1 MVRITYM
8 SQQNL
13 SHINDKGEANMVDT
27 SGKDATT
34 RIATASGKVTMKAEV
49 LSAIANGQTPKGDVL
64 ATARIAGIMGAKKT
78 SELIPLCHPIALNK
92 VEIELKIE
100 SDGVAIVATAKT
112 TDRTGV
118 EMEALTAVSITGLT
132 LIDMIKAM
140 DPHAAIRDVQVET
153 KSGGKT
159 GDWKR

>member
-1 MVRITYM
+1 MARIAFM
-8 SQQNL
+8 SL
-13 SHINDKGEANMVDT
+13 SHINENGEANMVDT
-27 SGKDATT
+27 SGKEVSVRVAS
-34 RIATASGKVTMKAEV
+34 ASGKVTMKTEV

-100 SDGVAIVATAKT
+100 ADGIGILATAKS

-118 EMEALTAVSITGLT
+118 EMEALTAVTITGLT

-140 DPHAAIRDVQVET
+140 DPHAAIRDVQVES

>member
-1 MVRITYM
+1 M
-8 SQQNL
+8 SL
-13 SHINDKGEANMVDT
+13 SHINENGEANMVDT
-27 SGKDATT
+27 SGKEVTA

-49 LSAIANGQTPKGDVL
+49 LSAIANGQTLKGDVL

-78 SELIPLCHPIALNK
+78 SELIPLCHQIALNK

-100 SDGVAIVATAKT
+100 SDGVEILATAKT

-140 DPHAAIRDVQVET
+140 DPHAAIRDVQVES

-159 GDWKR
+159 GDWQR

>member
-1 MVRITYM
+1 M
-8 SQQNL
+8 STGNL

-27 SGKDATT
+27 SGKEASV
-34 RIATASGKVTMKAEV
+34 RIATATGKVSMKAEV
-49 LSAIANGQTPKGDVL
+49 LNAIASGQTPKGDVL

-92 VEIELKIE
+92 VEIELNIE
-100 SDGVAIVATAKT
+100 SDGVSIKAIAKT

-118 EMEALTAVSITGLT
+118 EMEALTAVSVAGLT

-140 DPHAAIRDVQVET
+140 DPHASINAVQVEY

-159 GDWKR
+159 GDWHR

>member
-1 MVRITYM
+1 M
-8 SQQNL
+8 SL
-13 SHINDKGEANMVDT
+13 SHINENGEANMVDT
-27 SGKDATT
+27 SGKEVTA
-34 RIATASGKVTMKAEV
+34 RIATASGKVTMKPEV

-92 VEIELKIE
+92 VEIELNID
-100 SDGVAIVATAKT
+100 SDGVSILATAKT

-118 EMEALTAVSITGLT
+118 EMEALTAVSVTGLT

-140 DPHAAIRDVQVET
+140 DPHAAIRDVKVES

-159 GDWKR
+159 GDWRR

>member
-1 MVRITYM
+1 M
-8 SQQNL
+8 SQEHL

-27 SGKDATT
+27 SGKEATT

-49 LSAIANGQTPKGDVL
+49 LAAIANGQTPKGDVL
-64 ATARIAGIMGAKKT
+64 ATARIAGIMGAKKA

-100 SDGVAIVATAKT
+100 KDGVAILATAKT

-118 EMEALTAVSITGLT
+118 EMEALTAVSVTGLT

-140 DPHAAIRDVQVET
+140 DPHAAIRDIQVET

>member
-1 MVRITYM
+1 M

-140 DPHAAIRDVQVET
+140 DPHAAIRDVQVEA

>member
-1 MVRITYM
+1 M
-8 SQQNL
+8 SL
-13 SHINDKGEANMVDT
+13 SHINENGEANMVDT
-27 SGKDATT
+27 SGKEVSVRVAS
-34 RIATASGKVTMKAEV
+34 ASGKVTMKTEV

-78 SELIPLCHPIALNK
+78 SEIIPLCHPIVLNK

-100 SDGVAIVATAKT
+100 SDGIGILATAKS

-118 EMEALTAVSITGLT
+118 EMEALTAVTITGLT

-140 DPHAAIRDVQVET
+140 DPHAAIRDVQVES

-159 GDWKR
+159 GDWHR

>member
-1 MVRITYM
+1 M
-8 SQQNL
+8 SL
-13 SHINDKGEANMVDT
+13 SHTNDKGEANMVDT
-27 SGKDATT
+27 SGKEVTT
-34 RIATASGKVTMKAEV
+34 RIAIASGKVIMKSEV
-49 LSAIANGQTPKGDVL
+49 ISAIANGQTPKGDVL

-100 SDGVAIVATAKT
+100 ADGVAIVATAKT

-140 DPHAAIRDVQVET
+140 DPHAAITNIQVES

-159 GDWKR
+159 GDWRR

>member
-1 MVRITYM
+1 M
-8 SQQNL
+8 SL
-13 SHINDKGEANMVDT
+13 SHINENGEANMVDT
-27 SGKDATT
+27 SGKEVSVRVAS
-34 RIATASGKVTMKAEV
+34 ASGKVTMKAEV

-100 SDGVAIVATAKT
+100 SDGIGILATAKT

-118 EMEALTAVSITGLT
+118 EMEALTAVTITGLT

-140 DPHAAIRDVQVET
+140 DPHAAIRDVQVES

-159 GDWKR
+159 GDWNR

>member
-1 MVRITYM
+1 M
-8 SQQNL
+8 SL

-27 SGKDATT
+27 SGKEATT
-34 RIATASGKVTMKAEV
+34 RIATASGKVTMKPEV
-49 LSAIANGQTPKGDVL
+49 LSAIASGQTPKGDVL

-100 SDGVAIVATAKT
+100 SDGVAILATAKT

-118 EMEALTAVSITGLT
+118 EMEALTAVSVTGLT

-140 DPHAAIRDVQVET
+140 DPHAAINNVQVES

-159 GDWKR
+159 GDWRR

>member
-1 MVRITYM
+1 M
-8 SQQNL
+8 SEQNL
-13 SHINDKGEANMVDT
+13 SHINEKGEANMVDT
-27 SGKDATT
+27 SGKDATV
-34 RIATASGKVTMKAEV
+34 RIATASGKVTMKSNV

-64 ATARIAGIMGAKKT
+64 TTARIAGIMGAKKT

-100 SDGVAIVATAKT
+100 SDGVAILATAKT

-118 EMEALTAVSITGLT
+118 EMEALTAVSVTGLT

>member
-1 MVRITYM
+1 M
-8 SQQNL
+8 NL
-13 SHINDKGEANMVDT
+13 SHINENGEANMVDT
-27 SGKDATT
+27 SGKEVSVRVAS
-34 RIATASGKVTMKAEV
+34 ASGKVTMKAEV

-64 ATARIAGIMGAKKT
+64 ATARIAGIIGAKKT
-78 SELIPLCHPIALNK
+78 SELVPLCHPIALNK

-100 SDGVAIVATAKT
+100 ADGIGILATAKT

-118 EMEALTAVSITGLT
+118 EMEALTAVTITGLT

-140 DPHAAIRDVQVET
+140 DPHAAIRDVQVES

-159 GDWKR
+159 GDWNR

>member
-1 MVRITYM
+1 M
-8 SQQNL
+8 SL
-13 SHINDKGEANMVDT
+13 SHINENGEANMVDT
-27 SGKDATT
+27 SGKEVSVRVAS
-34 RIATASGKVTMKAEV
+34 ASGKVTMKAEV

-100 SDGVAIVATAKT
+100 ADGIGIFATAKT

-118 EMEALTAVSITGLT
+118 EMEALTAVTITGLT

-140 DPHAAIRDVQVET
+140 DPHAAIRDVQVES

-159 GDWKR
+159 GDWNR

>member
-1 MVRITYM
+1 M
-8 SQQNL
+8 SL
-13 SHINDKGEANMVDT
+13 SHINEKGDANMVDT
-27 SGKDATT
+27 SGKDATI
-34 RIATASGKVTMKAEV
+34 RIAIASGKVTTNSDV

-78 SELIPLCHPIALNK
+78 SELIPLCHQIALNK

-100 SDGVAIVATAKT
+100 SDGVSIQATAKT

-118 EMEALTAVSITGLT
+118 EMEALTAVSVAGLT

-140 DPHAAIRDVQVET
+140 DPHASINAIQVES

-159 GDWKR
+159 GDWQR

>member
-1 MVRITYM
+1 M
-8 SQQNL
+8 SL
-13 SHINDKGEANMVDT
+13 SHINEKGEANMVDT
-27 SGKDATT
+27 SGKDATV
-34 RIATASGKVTMKAEV
+34 RIATASGKVTMKADV

-64 ATARIAGIMGAKKT
+64 ATARVAGIMGAKKT

-100 SDGVAIVATAKT
+100 SDGVAILATAKT

-118 EMEALTAVSITGLT
+118 EMEALTAVSVTGLT

>member
-1 MVRITYM
+1 M
-8 SQQNL
+8 SL
-13 SHINDKGEANMVDT
+13 SHINENGEANMVDT
-27 SGKDATT
+27 SGKEVSVRVAS
-34 RIATASGKVTMKAEV
+34 ASGKVTMKTEV

-78 SELIPLCHPIALNK
+78 SELIPLCHPIVLNK

-100 SDGVAIVATAKT
+100 SDGIGILATAKS

-118 EMEALTAVSITGLT
+118 EMEALTAVTITGLT

-140 DPHAAIRDVQVET
+140 DPHAAIRDVQVES

-159 GDWKR
+159 GDWHR